1 MTISTKQKND
11 LNKMNRASKAVG
23 LGTLLQTMASG
34 SPVTAGTTV
43 VSSAQASASS
53 VTIQTGLSTITAF
66 QVQAFRSGS
75 FMPGINIVSSGSNL
89 TVTSASASYKVT
101 ENDVIT
107 WMIL

>member
-1 MTISTKQKND
+1 MSITTTQKNH
-11 LNKMNRASKAVG
+11 LNKMNKAAKDVS
-23 LGTLLQTMASG
+23 LGNLIQTMASG

-53 VTIQTGLSTITAF
+53 VTIQTGLSTITGF

-75 FMPGINIVSSGSNL
+75 FMPGINVVSSGSNL
-89 TVTSASASYKVT
+89 VVTSGSASYKVT
-101 ENDVIT
+101 ANDVIT